1 MIDATKQKDMNK
13 QLSGKHFLTLA
24 DFTKEE
30 LMYIIDLAMDV
41 KAKQYSGDPHR
52 LLEGKTLAM
61 IFEKASTRTRVSF
74 ETGIYQ
80 LGGHGLFLSKDDIQ
94 LDNGES
100 LSDTSKVLSRY
111 VDGIM
116 IRTFAHETLE
126 ELTENESTPVI
137 NILTNEFEACS
148 VLVDLRTMYNKVVYL
163 NNKK

>member
-30 LMYIIDLAMDV
+30 LMYLIDLAMDL
-41 KAKQYSGDPHR
+41 KAKQHSGEPHR

-100 LSDTSKVLSRY
+100 LSDTRSEEHTSELQSR
-111 VDGIM
+111 G
-116 IRTFAHETLE
+116 H
-126 ELTENESTPVI
+126 
-137 NILTNEFEACS
+137 
-148 VLVDLRTMYNKVVYL
+148 LVCR
-163 NNKK
+163 